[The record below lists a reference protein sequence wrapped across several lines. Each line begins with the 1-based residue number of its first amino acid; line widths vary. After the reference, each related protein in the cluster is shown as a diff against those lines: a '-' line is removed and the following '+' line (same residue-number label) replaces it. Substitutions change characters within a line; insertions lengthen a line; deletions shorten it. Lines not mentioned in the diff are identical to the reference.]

1 MILSFK
7 VENYLSILDLQ
18 EIDFTTNKIFNSST
32 AELKNN
38 LLINKINCMVGAN
51 GSGKTKLL
59 NAMCF
64 ILWLMEQS
72 YYKGNIKTILPLSTH
87 KLAQNKPTKLELI
100 FEQNNK
106 IFKIQFE
113 IFENVILKEKLSIK
127 ATNKFSRVYEATRQA
142 DKFCVIFSEHFPAIS
157 KKSRDEFAPRK
168 NASFFSFLL
177 GLGLLSK
184 IGIEHLSFKCN
195 FNYIAGIDIVP
206 HIINAF
212 SLSEFLIENKNLQK
226 QILKYLKAFDFGIQ
240 GISQKTKKAEIV
252 TVNGNIENKM
262 QQDLL
267 IFTHGNNE
275 HNFDILITDESEGT
289 IKALDLLC
297 RFLSVFNT
305 GCVVIIDE
313 IESSIHSDL
322 VEVLIEMFA
331 DNKLNQRNA
340 QLIFSTHQPLFLKD
354 RDKSQ
359 IFIVE
364 KENKI
369 NTEIYRL
376 DEIEGVR
383 NDENFYTKYLA
394 GRYGGKPNIKGI

>member
-1 MILSFK
+1 
-7 VENYLSILDLQ
+7 
-18 EIDFTTNKIFNSST
+18 
-32 AELKNN
+32 
-38 LLINKINCMVGAN
+38 
-51 GSGKTKLL
+51 
-59 NAMCF
+59 
-64 ILWLMEQS
+64 
-72 YYKGNIKTILPLSTH
+72 
-87 KLAQNKPTKLELI
+87 
-100 FEQNNK
+100 
-106 IFKIQFE
+106 
-113 IFENVILKEKLSIK
+113 
-127 ATNKFSRVYEATRQA
+127 
-142 DKFCVIFSEHFPAIS
+142 
-157 KKSRDEFAPRK
+157 
-168 NASFFSFLL
+168 
-177 GLGLLSK
+177 
-184 IGIEHLSFKCN
+184 
-195 FNYIAGIDIVP
+195 
-206 HIINAF
+206 
-212 SLSEFLIENKNLQK
+212 
-226 QILKYLKAFDFGIQ
+226 
-240 GISQKTKKAEIV
+240 
-252 TVNGNIENKM
+252 M

-331 DNKLNQRNA
+331 DHKLNQRNA

>member
-1 MILSFK
+1 MILNFK

-142 DKFCVIFSEHFPAIS
+142 DKFSVIFSEHFPAIS

-212 SLSEFLIENKNLQK
+212 NLSEFLIENKNLQR

-252 TVNGNIENKM
+252 AVNGNIENKM

-331 DNKLNQRNA
+331 DHKLNQRNA

-394 GRYGGKPNIKGI
+394 GRYGGKPNIRGI